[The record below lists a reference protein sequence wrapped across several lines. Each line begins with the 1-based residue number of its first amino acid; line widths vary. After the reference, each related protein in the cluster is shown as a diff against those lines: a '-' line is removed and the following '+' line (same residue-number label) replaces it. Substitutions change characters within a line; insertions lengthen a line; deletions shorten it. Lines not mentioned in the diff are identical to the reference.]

1 MVFDQPRR
9 LGARIRGGGSIMSST
24 MIMIAI
30 ALAYVVLMTAIGVYM
45 KKRSTTTDQFMTG
58 AKNFGPFVIGALL
71 MSDFIAINATTGTAQ
86 TAYTAGISASW
97 SMLTLLPAFVLF
109 AFFLARKFHE
119 RGEYTI
125 SGAISKTY
133 GNNARLVTSVIMLYT
148 LFIINISTY
157 ASGAAMVGVLLN
169 MPKIMAVII
178 VGLVSVIY
186 VTTGGMS
193 AVAYTNV
200 VHVIVKYLGVL
211 IAASVGLAAVGGYSE
226 LRIHLKPEMLSWTH
240 VGWPT
245 IIAWGIATLG
255 TIFSTQYVIQAISS
269 TSNTDKAIKAGI
281 CAGLLVVPIALLVTL
296 VGLCSKV
303 LFPNIPSAQA
313 FPILIRLM
321 NPLAGGLVVAGLV
334 AAIFSISS
342 AVALAGAALLMKDFY
357 IPLINKNATD
367 AEALRFS
374 RISTILMGL
383 LPIPF
388 AIFVPQIL
396 NTLFFARGLRTS
408 ISAVVVLMFYAPHFS
423 SGRGATFGML
433 IAAIVTTVWYL
444 ANNPFNIDSIYIAAA
459 TPLIVMGLDHLYRWY
474 FRGRPV
480 DAKVVRA

>member
-1 MVFDQPRR
+1 MLPDQLLLLRT
-9 LGARIRGGGSIMSST
+9 RIRGESIMSST
-24 MIMIAI
+24 VIMITI
-30 ALAYVVLMTAIGVYM
+30 ALAYVVIMTTLGVYM
-45 KKRSTTTDQFMTG
+45 KKYSKTTDQFMTG
-58 AKNFGPFVIGALL
+58 GKNFGPFVIGALM
-71 MSDFIAINATTGTAQ
+71 MSEFIAISATTGTAQ
-86 TAYTAGISASW
+86 TAYTVGISASW
-97 SMLTLLPAFVLF
+97 SLLTLLLAFVLF
-109 AFFLARKFHE
+109 ALFLARKFRE

-133 GNNARLVTSVIMLYT
+133 GNNARLLTSVIMMYA
-148 LFIINISTY
+148 LFVINISTY

-169 MPKIMAVII
+169 VPKITAVII

-200 VHVIVKYLGVL
+200 VHVIVKYLGVI
-211 IAASVGLAAVGGYSE
+211 IAATVGLAAVGGFSQ
-226 LRIHLKPEMLSWTH
+226 LPVHLKPEMFSWTNI
-240 VGWPT
+240 GWPT
-245 IIAWGIATLG
+245 IIAWTIANLG

-269 TSNTDKAIKAGI
+269 TSNTNKAIKASI
-281 CAGLLVVPIALLVTL
+281 CAGLLVVPIALLIAL

-303 LFPNIPSAQA
+303 LFPAIPSAQA

-334 AAIFSISS
+334 AAVFSTAS
-342 AVALAGAALLMKDFY
+342 AVALAGAALLMNDFY
-357 IPLINKNATD
+357 IPFINKNATD
-367 AEALRFS
+367 TEALRFS
-374 RISTILMGL
+374 RISTIMMGL

-423 SGRGATFGML
+423 SGRGATIGML

-444 ANNPFNIDSIYIAAA
+444 ANNPFKIDSIYIAAA
-459 TPLIVMGLDHLYRWY
+459 TPLIIMGLDHLYRQY
-474 FRGRPV
+474 FRERPLNS
-480 DAKVVRA
+480 